1 MIVRILGEG
10 QWEVGDAAVSDLN
23 DLDAEVERA
32 VAADDQEELTAALSR
47 LLDEVRSAGT
57 ALSDDD
63 LRDSDLI
70 LPGAD
75 ATVVDVR
82 ALLNPTGEGLIP
94 G

>member
-10 QWEVGDAAVSDLN
+10 QWQLEDSAVADLN

-32 VAADDQEELTAALSR
+32 VGADDQAELSAALNR
-47 LLDEVRSAGT
+47 LLDEVRSNGRQ
-57 ALSDDD
+57 LSDDD
-63 LRDSDLI
+63 LHDSDLI

-75 ATVVDVR
+75 ATIEDVR
-82 ALLNPTGEGLIP
+82 SLLNPTGEGLIP